1 MTRIGASQAFFNI
14 VAQFNAEKL
23 IRDTRSLNTVMR
35 AVSLDTF
42 EAILKPVDDMILQ
55 MDNAIN
61 AIKDMS
67 VELADATVEFEKF
80 YGATEDLEGVK
91 DDLIGVGEAY
101 AFVGT
106 EALAAGSRAAQVANI
121 IGRQNVQLLVEQAAI
136 LAEISDLT
144 LEEAQRGIIQLNQQA
159 GILYG
164 EMTRQQLMSL
174 GARQQE
180 IILTENAA
188 RSLDVLNTVANRS
201 VALEGDLVK
210 TMTNFASGAKLAG
223 DSFEF
228 MAAASA
234 TLLEA
239 GEEQGTAG
247 RALRMMYAR
256 LGGDINGARSKVE
269 ALGFELTNAD
279 GNMKSMQGTLQEL
292 HDKGWAQLNPAMKQ
306 NIAQTIAGNRH
317 YVRFIKLME
326 NYERTTQ
333 LTADAFQRLDSAQEQ
348 ADKALDSN
356 VRKLQKAEAQVENLK
371 AAVGE
376 GLMPFMIESTKV
388 QRDFLAATEHLTD
401 GLGGLGGAVGR
412 GVGFFRMTEGFLKFG
427 IGLQSISIGLDM
439 FSSVQR
445 SLRGVEVAMAN
456 LHSKQAAFLDYGVTA
471 TREQKNLMQ
480 GQLFMQQNINRANK
494 EIQLAKMLMVGSDE
508 KLKQNAERRAEL
520 EENIKNRATE
530 LLYKEHELIT
540 TYQYQN
546 ETLAAG
552 DSIYGKRAARINYE
566 NQMGQEL
573 LAVQKEIY
581 AHKAGAEDAY
591 MRQMLAD
598 FNVFGSFNEDELRA
612 LKRKNEKLRE
622 QHTILQ
628 QVKAENQA
636 TRDLRYYDEEAQ
648 EMASTRRLG
657 MLELSKRERRILYST
672 IAGEAA
678 KAEKVK
684 GQLDAKATLTDRE
697 EELLGLV
704 TRQIGQYSTLTREL
718 KENEGS
724 VRINDEAFKGLMAV
738 MKQVNGEL
746 MATDR
751 AVRTVTAA
759 EKDQHSITSK
769 ILSVQ
774 GARGA
779 LMKKQKLDKAELV
792 ALEQTDAALL
802 RQIEPLLKV
811 VSNAEE
817 DRAKKA
823 EKMAEIISL
832 LTRKEKDYDDALKAR
847 RKQLSD
853 EYKQSDQ
860 FIKDK
865 ERSAM
870 AYKSLA
876 MSTSSLASIL
886 SGTFLKGT
894 AGAAASMGIMGTQIA
909 GASLQV
915 GKSSM
920 EFAKLQT
927 KIYYAQL
934 GIEGATTKMQKFN
947 ATMFALTRT
956 LAPLVAVG
964 GILWFFAKRQE
975 DINKAL
981 AEGRD
986 LVGTMD
992 NALGRFSNTGKLFGS
1007 DEGLAD
1013 TLGIANYSLKELLGN
1028 TDLTAKVYDQLNNHG
1043 KDFNDT
1049 ISASVDDAK
1058 DLLEALMGIQGASKA
1073 AVSESELDAQMQ
1085 RMEKALR
1092 GGTLTGLRDI
1102 TGLTPLLG
1110 GMRYNESEMK
1120 EFYKSINKEFR
1131 SDIDYLADDKSPMQR
1146 MVTDIMTMFEK
1157 GMKLT
1162 DEQMGLLKDAL
1173 KDKDLFQLI
1182 KDTNDMFAMSGD
1194 DAQYYKN
1201 QMNDYTESTKQGVQ
1215 ELVGE
1220 MENLTEEMYSF
1231 GNAREEL
1238 FFGGKYGNVTG
1249 GLYKQIVTQGV
1260 GTLYHKNEIIMSNN
1274 FHGFFNEREAADR
1287 IIAVLDQYVATQG

>member
-42 EAILKPVDDMILQ
+42 EAILKPIDDMILQ

-61 AIKDMS
+61 AVKDLS
-67 VELADATVEFEKF
+67 VELGDATVEFEKF
-80 YGATEDLEGVK
+80 YGASEDLEFVK
-91 DDLIGVGEAY
+91 DDLIKIGEAY

-121 IGRQNVQLLVEQAAI
+121 IGRQNVDLLVEQAAI

-180 IILTENAA
+180 IVLTENAA

-210 TMTNFASGAKLAG
+210 TMTNFASGAQLAG

-269 ALGFELTNAD
+269 AMGFELTNAD
-279 GNMKSMQGTLQEL
+279 GNMKSMQETLQEL
-292 HDKGWAQLNPAMKQ
+292 HDKGWDRLNPAMKQ

-326 NYERTTQ
+326 NYERATS
-333 LTADAFQRLDSAQEQ
+333 LTADAFARLDSAQEQ

-356 VRKLQKAEAQVENLK
+356 VRKLQKAEAEVQNLK
-371 AAVGE
+371 AAIGE
-376 GLMPFMIESTKV
+376 GLTPFMISATRT
-388 QRDFLAATEHLTD
+388 QRDFLAATEVLTD
-401 GLGGLGGAVGR
+401 GMGGLGKVLGR
-412 GVGFFRMTEGFLKFG
+412 GIGFFRMTESMLKFG
-427 IGLQSISIGLDM
+427 IGLQSVSIGLDM

-445 SLRGVEVAMAN
+445 SLHGVEVAMAN

-494 EIQLAKMLMVGSDE
+494 EIQLAKMLMVGAE
-508 KLKQNAERRAEL
+508 QELKFNAERRAEL

-530 LLYKEHELIT
+530 LLYKEHELIA

-552 DSIYGKRAARINYE
+552 DSMYAQRAARINYE
-566 NQMGQEL
+566 NQMGREL

-581 AHKAGAEDAY
+581 AHKVGAEDAY

-598 FNVFGSFNEDELRA
+598 FDVFGSFNEDELHA
-612 LKRKNEKLRE
+612 LREKNDELRE

-628 QVKAENQA
+628 QIKAENQA
-636 TRDLRYYDEEAQ
+636 TRDLRYYDEDEQ
-648 EMASTRRLG
+648 QMATFRREG
-657 MLELSKRERRILYST
+657 MLKLSEREYEILYAT
-672 IAGEAA
+672 IAAEATKADKVMTQLNA
-678 KAEKVK
+678 KKS
-684 GQLDAKATLTDRE
+684 LTQKE
-697 EELLGLV
+697 EELLATV
-704 TRQIGQYSTLTREL
+704 TRQVGQYASLTAGL

-724 VRINDEAFKGLMAV
+724 VRINDEAFKGLMAI

-759 EKDQHSITSK
+759 EKDQHNIQSK
-769 ILSVQ
+769 ILSIQ

-779 LMKKQKLDKAELV
+779 LLRQQNLDKQDLI
-792 ALEQTDAALL
+792 ALEQADIGLL
-802 RQIEPLLKV
+802 QQIEPLLKII
-811 VSNAEE
+811 NAAET
-817 DRAKKA
+817 DRAEKA
-823 EKMAEIISL
+823 AKMAEMITL
-832 LTRKEKDYDDALKAR
+832 LTTAEEKYDDALKAR
-847 RKQLSD
+847 RTELAKQ
-853 EYKQSDQ
+853 YAQSDQ
-860 FIKDK
+860 FIKDQ

-870 AYKSLA
+870 AQKSLN
-876 MSTSSLASIL
+876 MSMASAL
-886 SGTFLKGT
+886 SVMSGFMKGT

-909 GASLQV
+909 NATYQV
-915 GKSSM
+915 GKSGKAFV
-920 EFAKLQT
+920 ELQT
-927 KIYYAQL
+927 KIYLAQL
-934 GIEGATTKMQKFN
+934 GIEGAATKAKKFE
-947 ATMFALTRT
+947 ATMVALTRAA
-956 LAPLVAVG
+956 LPLIAVG
-964 GILWFFAKRQE
+964 GALYLFAKRQE
-975 DINKAL
+975 EINKQL
-981 AEGRD
+981 EYGRE
-986 LVGTMD
+986 LMD
-992 NALGRFSNTGKLFGS
+992 DVENAMNRFGNTANLFGS
-1007 DEGLAD
+1007 DEALPK
-1013 TLGIANYSLKELLGN
+1013 TLDMANYSLKELMGN
-1028 TDLTAKVYDQLNNHG
+1028 SDLTAQVYEKLTNHG

-1049 ISASVDDAK
+1049 IQAGVDDAT
-1058 DLLEALMGIQGASKA
+1058 DLLEVIMGIQGTHQSL
-1073 AVSESELDAQMQ
+1073 VSESERKKAIMGL
-1085 RMEKALR
+1085 EEALR
-1092 GGTLTGLRDI
+1092 GGTLTALRDI
-1102 TGLTPLLG
+1102 TGVG
-1110 GMRYNESEMK
+1110 GFRYEESGLR
-1120 EFYKSINKEFR
+1120 EFYESIGEEYDNSINYFT
-1131 SDIDYLADDKSPMQR
+1131 DDKSPMQR
-1146 MVTDIMTMFEK
+1146 LVSDIIGMFND

-1162 DEQMGLLKDAL
+1162 NEQMDILKDTL
-1173 KDKDLFQLI
+1173 KDDKLFQMI
-1182 KDTNDMFAMSGD
+1182 NDVNKMFSVSAD
-1194 DAQYYKN
+1194 DAEYLKN
-1201 QMNDYTESTKQGVQ
+1201 QVDGFVNNTKQGVI
-1215 ELVGE
+1215 ELTNE
-1220 MENLTEEMYSF
+1220 MENLSQEMYDFS
-1231 GNAREEL
+1231 GAREEL

-1249 GLYKQIVTQGV
+1249 SLYKQVVTQGV

-1287 IIAVLDQYVATQG
+1287 IIAVLDQYVATQS